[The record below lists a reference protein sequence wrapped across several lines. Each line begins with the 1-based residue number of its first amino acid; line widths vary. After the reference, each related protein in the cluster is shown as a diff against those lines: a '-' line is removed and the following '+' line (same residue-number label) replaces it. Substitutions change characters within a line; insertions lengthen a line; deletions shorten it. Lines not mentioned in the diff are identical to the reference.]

1 MKIIKNLMKPLYE
14 TKAKKIEKH
23 SRSYLE
29 GAVIDIGAGRCLIGR
44 EIEKNNKNAKV
55 TSVDVIDLN
64 ETDMELIIY
73 DGKNLPFKADSF
85 DSAMIA
91 YVLHH
96 CDDPVAVLK
105 EAIRVCKGNIVIFED
120 IDVDITERVADFVA
134 NKVFNHKDI
143 NMTYNFK
150 SKQEWLGVFKS
161 LGLKTVYVEEG
172 VEKEWFYPFAKH
184 IMFVVR
190 K

>member
-14 TKAKKIEKH
+14 TKARKVEQHARKFIA
-23 SRSYLE
+23 
-29 GAVIDIGAGRCLIGR
+29 GNVIDVGAGRCLIGR
-44 EIEKNNKNAKV
+44 EVEKNSKSRV

-64 ETDMELIIY
+64 ETDLELVLY
-73 DGKNLPFKADSF
+73 DGKTLPYKDNSF
-85 DSAMIA
+85 DTALIA

-105 EAIRVCKGNIVIFED
+105 EAVRVCKGNIILFED
-120 IDVDITERVADFVA
+120 IDVDIIERVADFVA
-134 NKVFNHKDI
+134 NKIFNHKDI

-150 SKQEWLGVFKS
+150 SRKEWLEIFKN
-161 LGLKTVYVEEG
+161 LGLEVVHVEEG

-184 IMFVVR
+184 IMFVV
-190 K
+190 KK